1 MKIKKNN
8 IIFTLCISTMLGII
22 VGILNL
28 NNYNLDNHNTEL
40 YNNLPVTRAHGMK
53 MYDTSTPEKAIGIS
67 DYVFVAKIN
76 KILRTEYKNQIQ
88 IKDDNKVKT
97 ISSDPYTIYEIEVL
111 DNIKGYLKTNEPIEF
126 MQYGGLNED
135 GKSYI
140 FMDNGELLNE
150 GEYYILMADIW
161 KSQHGET
168 IEASETDRII
178 QLGSSYNATVRN
190 GLISE
195 YKRAFMHQEIP
206 SNKNITNNLSKY
218 DINYIE

>member
-97 ISSDPYTIYEIEVL
+97 ISSDP
-111 DNIKGYLKTNEPIEF
+111 
-126 MQYGGLNED
+126 
-135 GKSYI
+135 
-140 FMDNGELLNE
+140 
-150 GEYYILMADIW
+150 
-161 KSQHGET
+161 
-168 IEASETDRII
+168 
-178 QLGSSYNATVRN
+178 
-190 GLISE
+190 
-195 YKRAFMHQEIP
+195 
-206 SNKNITNNLSKY
+206 
-218 DINYIE
+218 

>member
-1 MKIKKNN
+1 
-8 IIFTLCISTMLGII
+8 
-22 VGILNL
+22 
-28 NNYNLDNHNTEL
+28 
-40 YNNLPVTRAHGMK
+40 
-53 MYDTSTPEKAIGIS
+53 
-67 DYVFVAKIN
+67 
-76 KILRTEYKNQIQ
+76 
-88 IKDDNKVKT
+88 
-97 ISSDPYTIYEIEVL
+97 
-111 DNIKGYLKTNEPIEF
+111 
-126 MQYGGLNED
+126 MQYGGLSED

-150 GEYYILMADIW
+150 GEYYILMTDIW
-161 KSQHGET
+161 KSQNGEA

-195 YKRAFMHQEIP
+195 YKRVIMHQEIP